1 MKINLVL
8 GQQLVFPPIRGGG
21 VENLNWMLAREFAR
35 LGHEV
40 VAYSRAVPELP
51 DRETGAHG
59 IRHLRLPGYPL
70 HPNLWLDHL
79 NALRWAVRLWPVLE
93 PADVTTFHTAFSFL
107 LRYRRG
113 LGVCTHTIHRTPKPI
128 VPLYRNLDRVYG
140 GGDAV
145 VQQALAIDPRIRNLK
160 RVWNCIAI
168 PPDAQP
174 PTYPPRTDGGL
185 RFLYVGRF
193 VRDKGIESLIKGFE
207 LALKNHPANTLAT
220 VGPQTD
226 ESGADTA
233 FFREMSAYIA
243 SHDMARNVELLP
255 PIYDKAKLAAQ
266 VAAADVICVPSLSG
280 ETFSMAVLEGMAQ
293 AKPILVSD
301 FGPMLEAIDHQTNG
315 YVARAG
321 DAQSMGE
328 AFAFFSTHRQELP
341 RLGAAAFLKA
351 RDHFSAGAI
360 AREYLDDF
368 RELIARKSPLP
379 EPHPGRTE
387 GAERPPGAG
396 PSGREGSPSVPTS
409 GVGRGGGGLESGLG
423 GGRARGGGAAEPLAG
438 LRQPTDRAGSSTTPP
453 PSPTPG
459 QGTLG
464 EPSLPHGRPAPGGRL
479 PHPLRITIA
488 QGAFLPVP
496 PLRGGAVE
504 KVWFA
509 LGQEFAKRGHQVT
522 HLSRRYPGLPDEEV
536 IAGVR
541 HVRVAGFD
549 TPRSLMVLKALD
561 LVYSLRVARQLPPA
575 DILVTNT
582 FWLPILLRSA
592 KKGRLYVHVAR
603 FPRGQ
608 MRFYRHAARLQT
620 VSRAVM
626 EPILAEARGPR
637 SQVCTIPYPVLTP
650 RPAVLPPFSERPKE
664 ILFVGRVHPEK
675 GVHLLIE
682 AFRLLPKE
690 RFGDWRLVIVGPA
703 AVNLGGGG
711 NEYQKQ
717 NDELA
722 GPIASRV
729 TWVGPVFDPEA
740 LASYFL
746 RASLFAYPSLAE
758 HGETFGL
765 APLEAMSQ
773 GCPALVSDLACF
785 RDFISDEVDGFV
797 FDHRA
802 DQPVVVLA
810 EKLVELLEE
819 PARLARASDAALTR
833 MENYSLERIAQM
845 YLDDFES
852 LAAAPDRPA

>member
-51 DRETGAHG
+51 DRETDAHG
-59 IRHLRLPGYPL
+59 IRHIRLPGYAL
-70 HPNLWLDHL
+70 HPNLWIDHL
-79 NALRWAVRLWPVLE
+79 SALRWAVKLWPVLE
-93 PADVTTFHTAFSFL
+93 PADVTSFHTAFSFL

-145 VQQALAIDPRIRNLK
+145 VRQALTIDPRIRNLK

-174 PTYPPRTDGGL
+174 PVSPPRSASAGL

-207 LALKNHPANTLAT
+207 LARTKHPDNTLAT
-220 VGPQTD
+220 VGAQTD
-226 ESGADTA
+226 QSGADTA
-233 FFREMSAYIA
+233 FFREMSDYVTRRAL
-243 SHDMARNVELLP
+243 ARSVELLP
-255 PIYDKAKLAAQ
+255 PVYDKAKLAALI
-266 VAAADVICVPSLSG
+266 AAADVICVPSLSG

-301 FGPMLEAIDHQTNG
+301 FAPMPEAIDHQING
-315 YVARAG
+315 YIARAG
-321 DAQSMGE
+321 DAASIGE
-328 AFAFFSTHRQELP
+328 AIEYFSTHRDDLP

-351 RDHFSAGAI
+351 RDRFSAAVI
-360 AREYLDDF
+360 AQEYLADF
-368 RELIARKSPLP
+368 RELIAGKLP
-379 EPHPGRTE
+379 RPANART
-387 GAERPPGAG
+387 A
-396 PSGREGSPSVPTS
+396 
-409 GVGRGGGGLESGLG
+409 
-423 GGRARGGGAAEPLAG
+423 
-438 LRQPTDRAGSSTTPP
+438 
-453 PSPTPG
+453 
-459 QGTLG
+459 QGT
-464 EPSLPHGRPAPGGRL
+464 APL
-479 PHPLRITIA
+479 KITIA

-509 LGQEFAKRGHQVT
+509 LGQEFAKRGHEVT
-522 HLSRRYPGLPDEEV
+522 HFSRQYPGLPDTEV

-541 HVRVAGFD
+541 HLRVAGFD
-549 TPRSLMVLKALD
+549 TPRSLLWLKALD
-561 LVYSLRVARQLPPA
+561 LLYSLRVARQLPPA

-582 FWLPILLRSA
+582 FWLPILLRST
-592 KKGRLYVHVAR
+592 KRGRLYVHVAR

-620 VSRAVM
+620 VSRAVLDA
-626 EPILAEARGPR
+626 ILAEAPLPR
-637 SQVCTIPYPVLTP
+637 SQVCVIPYPVLTP
-650 RPAVLPPFSERPKE
+650 RREAPPPFRTREKE
-664 ILFVGRVHPEK
+664 VLFVGRVHPEK

-682 AFRLLPKE
+682 AFRSLPKD
-690 RFGDWRLVIVGPA
+690 RLGDWRLVIVGPSEIH
-703 AVNLGGGG
+703 LGGGG
-711 NEYQKQ
+711 ADYQRKLE
-717 NDELA
+717 ELA
-722 GPIASRV
+722 RPIASRV
-729 TWVGPVFDPEA
+729 TWVGPVFDAEA
-740 LASYFL
+740 LGRHLS
-746 RASLFAYPSLAE
+746 RASLFLYPSLAE

-765 APLEAMSQ
+765 APLEAMSH
-773 GCPALVSDLACF
+773 GCPVLVSDLGCF
-785 RDFISDEVDGFV
+785 RDFVSNDVDGFV

-802 DQPVVVLA
+802 SRPAAVLA
-810 EKLVELLEE
+810 EKLAQLIEDPE
-819 PARLARASDAALTR
+819 RLARASAAALDQ
-833 MENYSLERIAQM
+833 MGNYSLERIAQV

-852 LAAAPDRPA
+852 LVAPADRPA

>member
-51 DRETGAHG
+51 ERETDAHG
-59 IRHLRLPGYPL
+59 IRHIRLRGYPL

-93 PADVTTFHTAFSFL
+93 SADVTTFHTAFSFL

-113 LGVCTHTIHRTPKPI
+113 IGVCAHTIHRTPKPI

-160 RVWNCIAI
+160 RIWNCVAI

-174 PTYPPRTDGGL
+174 PPSPPRTGAGL

-193 VRDKGIESLIKGFE
+193 VRDKGLESLIKGFE
-207 LALKNHPANTLAT
+207 LALPQHPQNTLAT

-233 FFREMSAYIA
+233 FFREMSAYVA
-243 SHDMARNVELLP
+243 QRQLAGNVELLP
-255 PIYDKAKLAAQ
+255 PIYDKAQLAAQ
-266 VAAADVICVPSLSG
+266 VAAADVICVPSLTG

-301 FGPMLEAIDHQTNG
+301 FGPMTEAIDHQING

-321 DAQSMGE
+321 DAASLGA
-328 AFAFFSTHRQELP
+328 AFAYFSTHRDALP
-341 RLGAAAFLKA
+341 RLGAAAFIKA
-351 RDHFSAGAI
+351 RDRFSAAVI
-360 AREYLDDF
+360 AQEYLADF
-368 RELIARKSPLP
+368 RALSARN
-379 EPHPGRTE
+379 
-387 GAERPPGAG
+387 
-396 PSGREGSPSVPTS
+396 
-409 GVGRGGGGLESGLG
+409 
-423 GGRARGGGAAEPLAG
+423 AG
-438 LRQPTDRAGSSTTPP
+438 LPGS
-453 PSPTPG
+453 
-459 QGTLG
+459 
-464 EPSLPHGRPAPGGRL
+464 AA
-479 PHPLRITIA
+479 PLRITIA

-496 PLRGGAVE
+496 PLLGGAVE

-509 LGQEFAKRGHQVT
+509 LGQEFAQRGHQVT
-522 HLSRRYPGLPDEEV
+522 HISRQYPSLPTTET

-541 HVRVAGFD
+541 HIRIGGSD
-549 TPRSLMVLKALD
+549 TPRSLLWLKLLD
-561 LVYSLRVARQLPPA
+561 LLYSLRVARQLPPA

-592 KKGRLYVHVAR
+592 RRGRLYVHVAR

-608 MRFYRHAARLQT
+608 MRFYRHVARLQT
-620 VSRAVM
+620 VSRVVLEA
-626 EPILAEARGPR
+626 ILAEARVPR
-637 SQVCTIPYPVLTP
+637 HQACTIPYPVLHA
-650 RPAVLPPFSERPKE
+650 RPASLPPFSTREKE
-664 ILFVGRVHPEK
+664 ILFIGRVHPEK

-682 AFRLLPKE
+682 AFRLLPRA
-690 RFGDWRLVIVGPA
+690 RFGDWRLLIVGPSDVSA
-703 AVNLGGGG
+703 GGGG
-711 NEYQKQ
+711 REYQQ
-717 NDELA
+717 RLADLAGAPESGVTFA
-722 GPIASRV
+722 GPIY
-729 TWVGPVFDPEA
+729 DPG
-740 LASYFL
+740 LLGSHLL
-746 RASLFAYPSLAE
+746 RASLFVYPSLAE

-765 APLEAMSQ
+765 APLEAMAH
-773 GCPALVSDLACF
+773 GCPALVSDLECF
-785 RDFISDEVDGFV
+785 RDFVSADVDGFV

-802 DQPVVVLA
+802 SQPTAALA
-810 EKLVELLEE
+810 EKLATLLSD
-819 PARLARASDAALTR
+819 PAGLARASDAALR
-833 MENYSLERIAQM
+833 KMENYSLTRIAGM
-845 YLDDFES
+845 YLDDFQS
-852 LAAAPDRPA
+852 LVAAPDRPA